1 MYSTYVSYFF
11 VCNEKIYQNENR
23 LKRRRKG
30 FIITLARPCPNIY
43 IYTHTVRSF
52 VCMCVNDPCGDFFF
66 CLVPERRQTTEFSHP
81 SLKGLSPLLRPCRL
95 MMMTQYK
102 KERKKEKREKN
113 ALLLPLDQSL
123 HVAEERGVTEC
134 IASFWEGGGKGGW
147 ERLHYQ

>member
-1 MYSTYVSYFF
+1 M
-11 VCNEKIYQNENR
+11 CKNKKKK
-23 LKRRRKG
+23 KRVYYYIGASMSK
-30 FIITLARPCPNIY
+30 Y
-43 IYTHTVRSF
+43 IYTHTHTRFVRSC
-52 VCMCVNDPCGDFFF
+52 VCALMTPAVIFF